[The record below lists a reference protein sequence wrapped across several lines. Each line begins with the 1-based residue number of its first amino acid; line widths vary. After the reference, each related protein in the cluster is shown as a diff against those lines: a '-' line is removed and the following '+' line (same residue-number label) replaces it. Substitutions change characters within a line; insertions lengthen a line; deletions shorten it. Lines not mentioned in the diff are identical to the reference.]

1 MRGKIEDHFDKVP
14 TYLHTYL
21 PNSSVDYMA
30 VTSLEPRLAS
40 AVGELWQDKG
50 MQEAYSRR
58 NEFYISDSAGFF
70 MSNVARFVDRDY
82 LPTQA
87 RGDVCSRVSHLL

>member
-14 TYLHTYL
+14 TYIHTYL

-40 AVGELWQDKG
+40 AVEELWQDKG

-70 MSNVARFVDRDY
+70 MSNVARFVDKDY
-82 LPTQA
+82 LPTQG
-87 RGDVCSRVSHLL
+87 R

>member
-1 MRGKIEDHFDKVP
+1 
-14 TYLHTYL
+14 
-21 PNSSVDYMA
+21 
-30 VTSLEPRLAS
+30 
-40 AVGELWQDKG
+40 

-82 LPTQA
+82 LPTQE
-87 RGDVCSRVSHLL
+87 REIDTIHTGYTDTTYDKSLIPNPQ

>member
-1 MRGKIEDHFDKVP
+1 
-14 TYLHTYL
+14 
-21 PNSSVDYMA
+21 
-30 VTSLEPRLAS
+30 
-40 AVGELWQDKG
+40 

-82 LPTQA
+82 LPTQE
-87 RGDVCSRVSHLL
+87 REIQSKPVTLTPNMTNP